1 MSRLLEHLGYRV
13 VGMTDSQAAL
23 ETLRRD
29 PGAFDLAI
37 MDQTMPGLSGVE
49 LARETLALRPDL
61 PIILCTGYSET
72 IDEEQALAMGIRAFM
87 LKPFSARDIAVAIRR
102 VLTRKF

>member
-1 MSRLLEHLGYRV
+1 M
-13 VGMTDSQAAL
+13 AAL
-23 ETLRRD
+23 ETVRRD

-37 MDQTMPGLSGVE
+37 LDQTMPNLSGAE
-49 LARETLALRPDL
+49 LARETLALRPDM

-72 IDEEQALAMGIRAFM
+72 IDEEQALAMGVRAFM

-102 VLTRKF
+102 VLARKA